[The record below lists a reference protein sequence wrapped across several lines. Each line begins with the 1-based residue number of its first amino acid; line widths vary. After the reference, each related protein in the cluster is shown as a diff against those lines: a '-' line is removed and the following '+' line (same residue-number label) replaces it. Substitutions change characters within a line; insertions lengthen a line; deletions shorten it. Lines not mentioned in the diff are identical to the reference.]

1 MELNYIKNMLIK
13 DNLNENDFYNSFY
26 SIISKYENTVKLF
39 KNLNSNGE
47 LYIFG
52 GAIRHY
58 LDNGNFNTLPRDFDI
73 IFKKKDSPS
82 TIKLENIISQHS
94 KFKKNRFNGYKFQVN
109 NLKFDIW
116 NIEDTW
122 AFRENKVKYNSENYI
137 SKLTETVFLNI
148 DSLIF
153 DLNNK
158 KLYADKYKKIIKT
171 KKLDVV
177 LNENP
182 FLELNLLRALIL
194 MDKYNLSLS
203 SSLIDMFKFFVS
215 KNSNYNKVFQDIL
228 NKRYQKEKIE
238 MYSKIDNMIKTIIGK

>member
-1 MELNYIKNMLIK
+1 MLTINNF
-13 DNLNENDFYNSFY
+13 DENKFYNNFY
-26 SIISKYENTVKLF
+26 SIISKYENIVELF

-52 GAIRHY
+52 GAVRHY

-73 IFKKKDSPS
+73 IFKKKDS
-82 TIKLENIISQHS
+82 TVKLEKIITQYF
-94 KFKKNRFNGYKFQVN
+94 KFKKNRFNGYKFQIN

-122 AFRENKVKYNSENYI
+122 AFRENKVKYDSQNYI

-158 KLYADKYKKIIKT
+158 KLYADKYKKIINT
-171 KKLDVV
+171 KELDVV

-182 FLELNLLRALIL
+182 FLELNLL
-194 MDKYNLSLS
+194 
-203 SSLIDMFKFFVS
+203 
-215 KNSNYNKVFQDIL
+215 
-228 NKRYQKEKIE
+228 
-238 MYSKIDNMIKTIIGK
+238 

>member
-1 MELNYIKNMLIK
+1 MLTINNF
-13 DNLNENDFYNSFY
+13 DENKFYNNFY
-26 SIISKYENTVKLF
+26 SIISKYENIVELF

-52 GAIRHY
+52 GAVRHY

-73 IFKKKDSPS
+73 IFKKKDS
-82 TIKLENIISQHS
+82 TVKLEKIITQYF
-94 KFKKNRFNGYKFQVN
+94 KFKKNRFNGYKFQIN

-122 AFRENKVKYNSENYI
+122 AFRENKVKYDSQNYI

-158 KLYADKYKKIIKT
+158 KLYADNYKKIINT
-171 KKLDVV
+171 KELDIV

-194 MDKYNLSLS
+194 MDKYNLSPSRL
-203 SSLIDMFKFFVS
+203 LIDIFNSFVS
-215 KNSNYNKVFQDIL
+215 KNNNYNNVFQNIF

-238 MYSKIDNMIKTIIGK
+238 MYSRIDNMIKTIIKK

>member
-1 MELNYIKNMLIK
+1 MLTINNF
-13 DNLNENDFYNSFY
+13 DENKFYNNFY
-26 SIISKYENTVKLF
+26 SIISKYENIVELF

-52 GAIRHY
+52 GAVRHY

-73 IFKKKDSPS
+73 IFKKKDS
-82 TIKLENIISQHS
+82 TVKLEKIITQYF
-94 KFKKNRFNGYKFQVN
+94 KFKKNRFNGYKFQIN

-122 AFRENKVKYNSENYI
+122 AFRENKVKYDSQNYI

-158 KLYADKYKKIIKT
+158 KLYADKYKKIINT
-171 KKLDVV
+171 KELDVV

-215 KNSNYNKVFQDIL
+215 KNNNYNKVFQDIL

>member
-1 MELNYIKNMLIK
+1 MLTINNF
-13 DNLNENDFYNSFY
+13 DENKFYNNFY
-26 SIISKYENTVKLF
+26 SIISKYENIVELF

-52 GAIRHY
+52 GAVRHY

-73 IFKKKDSPS
+73 IFKKKDS
-82 TIKLENIISQHS
+82 TVKLEKIITQYF
-94 KFKKNRFNGYKFQVN
+94 KFKKNRFNGYKFQIN

-122 AFRENKVKYNSENYI
+122 AFRENKVKYDSQNYI

-158 KLYADKYKKIIKT
+158 KLYADNYKKIINT
-171 KKLDVV
+171 KELDIV

-194 MDKYNLSLS
+194 MDKYNLSPS
-203 SSLIDMFKFFVS
+203 RSLIDIFNSFVS
-215 KNSNYNKVFQDIL
+215 KNNNYNNVFQNIF

-238 MYSKIDNMIKTIIGK
+238 MYSRIDNMIKTIIRK

>member
-1 MELNYIKNMLIK
+1 MLTINNF
-13 DNLNENDFYNSFY
+13 DENKFYNNFY
-26 SIISKYENTVKLF
+26 SIISKYENIV
-39 KNLNSNGE
+39 E

-52 GAIRHY
+52 GAVRHY

-73 IFKKKDSPS
+73 IFKKKDS
-82 TIKLENIISQHS
+82 TVKLEKIITQYF
-94 KFKKNRFNGYKFQVN
+94 KFKKNRFNGYKFQIN

-122 AFRENKVKYNSENYI
+122 AFRENKVKYDSQNYI

-158 KLYADKYKKIIKT
+158 KLYADNYKKIINT
-171 KKLDVV
+171 KELDIV

-194 MDKYNLSLS
+194 MDKYNLSPS
-203 SSLIDMFKFFVS
+203 RSLIDIFNSFVS
-215 KNSNYNKVFQDIL
+215 KNNNYNNVFQNIF

-238 MYSKIDNMIKTIIGK
+238 MYSRIDNMIKTIIRK

>member
-1 MELNYIKNMLIK
+1 MLTINNF
-13 DNLNENDFYNSFY
+13 DENKFYNNFY
-26 SIISKYENTVKLF
+26 SIISKYENIVELF

-52 GAIRHY
+52 GAVRHY

-73 IFKKKDSPS
+73 IFKKKDS
-82 TIKLENIISQHS
+82 TVKLEKIITQYF
-94 KFKKNRFNGYKFQVN
+94 KFKKNRFNGYKFQIN

-122 AFRENKVKYNSENYI
+122 AFRENKVKYDSQNYI

-158 KLYADKYKKIIKT
+158 KLYADKYKKIINT
-171 KKLDVV
+171 KELDVV

-182 FLELNLLRALIL
+182 FLELNLLIALIL

-215 KNSNYNKVFQDIL
+215 KNNNYNKVFQDIL

>member
-1 MELNYIKNMLIK
+1 MLTINNF
-13 DNLNENDFYNSFY
+13 DENKFYNNFY
-26 SIISKYENTVKLF
+26 SIISKYENIVELF

-52 GAIRHY
+52 GAVRHY

-73 IFKKKDSPS
+73 IFKKKDS
-82 TIKLENIISQHS
+82 TVKLEKIITQYF
-94 KFKKNRFNGYKFQVN
+94 KFKKNRFNGYKFQIN

-122 AFRENKVKYNSENYI
+122 AFRENKVKYDSQNYI

-158 KLYADKYKKIIKT
+158 KLYADNYEKIINT
-171 KKLDVV
+171 KELDIV

-194 MDKYNLSLS
+194 MDKYNLSPS
-203 SSLIDMFKFFVS
+203 RSLIDIFNSFVS
-215 KNSNYNKVFQDIL
+215 KNNNYNNVFQNIF

-238 MYSKIDNMIKTIIGK
+238 MYSRIDNMIKTIIRK